1 MVNSARLL
9 VLACLFA
16 LTLGCGGGSTEPAAP
31 SGSELTDYL
40 AEHPEINAE
49 TEPDDESDE

>member
-1 MVNSARLL
+1 MAVFARLL
-9 VLACLFA
+9 VFVCLFS

-40 AEHPEINAE
+40 AEHPEIDANP
-49 TEPDDESDE
+49 EPDESDE